1 MKHFF
6 LFFVLLCMAVQ
17 AQSQNAPGIVRV
29 TEESSIRRMLDHRK
43 ALNFQR
49 DRNIKVWSVQ
59 LFLTRDKYLAT
70 QKVNEVKQRTKYLQS
85 AVDWFYEAPYYRV
98 YAGGFYTKLEAASLL
113 NKVVELYPDAILF
126 KNVEAKP
133 SDIQ

>member
-1 MKHFF
+1 MKYFF
-6 LFFVLLCMAVQ
+6 LIFVLLYITEQV
-17 AQSQNAPGIVRV
+17 QSQTDPGIVRV
-29 TEESSIRRMLDHRK
+29 TEESSIRRILDHRK

-49 DRNIKVWSVQ
+49 DRHIKVWSVQ

-70 QKVNEVKQRTKYLQS
+70 QKVNEVKQRTKYLES
-85 AVDWFYEAPYYRV
+85 EVDWFYEAPYYRV

-113 NKVVELYPDAILF
+113 NEVVELYPDAILF

-133 SDIQ
+133 SDMP